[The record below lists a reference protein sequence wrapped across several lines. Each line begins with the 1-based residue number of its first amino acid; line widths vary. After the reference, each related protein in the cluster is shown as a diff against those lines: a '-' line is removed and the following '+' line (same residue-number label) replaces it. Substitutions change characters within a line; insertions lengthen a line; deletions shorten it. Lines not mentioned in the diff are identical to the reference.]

1 MLTSP
6 DLPESSTEKNN
17 AQIINGLSNKIRISV
32 EAGDFEAAERLRDK
46 LIEIDPMAIGEAIK
60 TAELI
65 EKGMSATIDKDH
77 LAIWPDLYDQL
88 TIEERNCFFHSMKK
102 YTLPEGKVLLKYGS
116 LNNRLFF
123 IEKGRVTIGLPEQGD
138 KLKVFAQLGRGDI
151 LGEYT
156 FATIALC
163 SATAITKTEVQ
174 LRCLEGQK
182 TESWEEKHP
191 GLQSRILEYCH
202 KYGRVDQIL
211 ERKEQENH
219 AHPRY
224 PVQGRVKAILL
235 DNSGQKMKATFN
247 GELEE
252 ISRSG
257 TSFSI
262 QCNKKAIVKQL
273 LTRSFSLAFAFGP
286 KGKEISFS
294 TAGRV
299 VRVTSLL
306 YNDYILHVGFHG
318 TLPAEL
324 DAKLAP

>member
-65 EKGMSATIDKDH
+65 EKGMSAAIDKDH

-102 YTLPEGKVLLKYGS
+102 YDLPDKTVLLKYGS

-123 IEKGRVTIGLPEQGD
+123 IEKGRVTVGLPNEAN
-138 KLKVFAQLGRGDI
+138 KIKVLAQLGRGDV

-156 FATIALC
+156 FASIALC
-163 SATAITKTEVQ
+163 SATAITKTKVQ

-182 TESWEEKHP
+182 VKNWEYSHP
-191 GLQSRILEYCH
+191 VLHGKILEYCN
-202 KYGRVDQIL
+202 KYGRIDQII
-211 ERKEQENH
+211 EMKKRKDHKYQ
-219 AHPRY
+219 RY
-224 PVQGRVKAILL
+224 PVQGRVNAVLL
-235 DNSGQKMKATFN
+235 EN
-247 GELEE
+247 GEQKKKVSFKGELVE

-262 QCNKKAIVKQL
+262 RFNKRAIVKKL
-273 LTRSFSLAFAFGP
+273 LTRSFSLEFTIST
-286 KGKEISFS
+286 KGKKINFS
-294 TAGRV
+294 CTGRV
-299 VRVTSLL
+299 VGVSSLL
-306 YNDYILHVGFHG
+306 YNDYVLHIGFHDI
-318 TLPAEL
+318 LPEEL
-324 DAKLAP
+324 ERNLS